1 MIYAETLNYLY
12 GLERFGI
19 RLGLENISAVLHRL
33 DNPHHQFNSIH
44 ITGTNGKGST
54 AVMIASILQSAGYKT
69 GLYTSPHLQDFRERI
84 MVNNIMIPEK
94 DVIKLTG
101 LIKGE
106 MNESSPLTFF
116 EFTTI
121 MAFLYFSKE
130 KVDFAVVEV
139 GMGGRLDAT
148 NVVNPI
154 VSIITEVDIE
164 HTDHLGK
171 NIKSITREKGG
182 IIKNNGVVILS
193 SLKRDVIETIES
205 ICNERHAK
213 FYRIGRHFSSEIICS
228 NIKYQRFKFK
238 NADYFLDKLEILL
251 PGEHQIV
258 NASTSVETALILKKG
273 GFKIGAGVIRKGLKG
288 VKLLAGEL
296 KKINYNKHILI
307 LGILKDKDSDGIISF
322 LAPIAN
328 HIIIVKPKTPRSS
341 NTQDLKMKALKYLE
355 MVEIIE
361 DISDAI
367 SKAINMAD
375 SKDLICITGSFFTV
389 GEALKKLND

>member
-1 MIYAETLNYLY
+1 ME
-12 GLERFGI
+12 
-19 RLGLENISAVLHRL
+19 
-33 DNPHHQFNSIH
+33 
-44 ITGTNGKGST
+44 
-54 AVMIASILQSAGYKT
+54 
-69 GLYTSPHLQDFRERI
+69 
-84 MVNNIMIPEK
+84 IP
-94 DVIKLTG
+94 
-101 LIKGE
+101 
-106 MNESSPLTFF
+106 
-116 EFTTI
+116 
-121 MAFLYFSKE
+121 
-130 KVDFAVVEV
+130 
-139 GMGGRLDAT
+139 
-148 NVVNPI
+148 
-154 VSIITEVDIE
+154 
-164 HTDHLGK
+164 
-171 NIKSITREKGG
+171 
-182 IIKNNGVVILS
+182 
-193 SLKRDVIETIES
+193 
-205 ICNERHAK
+205 
-213 FYRIGRHFSSEIICS
+213 
-228 NIKYQRFKFK
+228 
-238 NADYFLDKLEILL
+238 L

-288 VKLLAGEL
+288 VKLRGRLEILRNNPFIVVDVAHNPSAAKILAGEL
-296 KKINYNKHILI
+296 KKINYNKLILI